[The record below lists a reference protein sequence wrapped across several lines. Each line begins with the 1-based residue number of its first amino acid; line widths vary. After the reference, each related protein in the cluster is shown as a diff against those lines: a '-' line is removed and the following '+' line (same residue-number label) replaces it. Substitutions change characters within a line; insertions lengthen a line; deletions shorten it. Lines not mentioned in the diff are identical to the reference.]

1 MKRQTPHLMLFALLC
16 SACFLLFSSCAP
28 TPPQTPGHRPKAEP
42 TPSTSPD
49 EVARSTPEWA
59 YQQGKTA
66 LQQQKFDDAIQ
77 YFQATLQ
84 RDAMYLDAYIGL
96 GDAYTQ
102 KGEYLVAESYYNK
115 VLGYDPGSVP
125 AYLALGNMSEKM
137 GDYRKASSFYR
148 KALEIEPGNATAQ
161 ERLTAITKE
170 QFQQYYEQGKAYQ
183 EAGDIE
189 QALVEFQ
196 KAHSLKADDLD
207 FTIEIGELFLA
218 QKDYMMA
225 EGYFQEALKT
235 NPNYAPAIVAMG
247 KAKLAQQQYDKAVE
261 AFKQALAIE
270 PGNQQAAEWLKKAQ
284 TNRIQDN
291 LPPQYGAIAASPQV
305 TRGEVAALL
314 MVEFALENR
323 LPAPSKRV
331 IISDI
336 TTHWAK
342 PYIIKAV
349 QYDLIGLPPDRYFRP
364 DEPMYKGE
372 LAQTLDLL
380 LKKLGAALPSAP
392 AGAFSDVYS
401 DNQYAG
407 AIYRVEAA
415 GLMSASGDGTF
426 GVVNPLSGA
435 EMMQIM
441 ARVKEIVR

>member
-1 MKRQTPHLMLFALLC
+1 MKRQTTGFTLLVLLC
-16 SACFLLFSSCAP
+16 SISLFLFSSCAP
-28 TPPQTPGHRPKAEP
+28 TPPQTPGHRPEAEP
-42 TPSTSPD
+42 TPPPTQD
-49 EVARSTPEWA
+49 EMARSTPQWA
-59 YQQGKTA
+59 YQQGMTA
-66 LQQQKFDDAIQ
+66 LQQQQFDAAIQ
-77 YFQATLQ
+77 YFQAALQ
-84 RDAMYLDAYIGL
+84 RDAMYLDAYVGL
-96 GDAYTQ
+96 GDTYTQ
-102 KGEYLVAESYYNK
+102 KGDYLVAESYYNK

-148 KALEIEPGNATAQ
+148 KVLELEPANATAQ
-161 ERLTAITKE
+161 QRVAAITE
-170 QFQQYYEQGKAYQ
+170 ELFSQYYEQGKAYQ
-183 EAGDIE
+183 EAGDIA

-196 KAHSLKADDLD
+196 KAQSFNPDDLD
-207 FTIEIGELFLA
+207 FMIEIGELFVS

-225 EGYFQEALKT
+225 EGYFQDVLTK
-235 NPNYAPAIVAMG
+235 NPNYVPAIVAMG
-247 KAKLAQQQYDKAVE
+247 KAKLAQQQYEKAVE

-270 PGNQQAAEWLKKAQ
+270 PNNQDAAEWLQKTQ
-284 TNRIQDN
+284 VHRIQDN
-291 LPPQYGAIAASPQV
+291 LPPQYGAIAAAPQV

-314 MVEFALENR
+314 IVEFALENR

-336 TTHWAK
+336 TNHWAK

-349 QYDLIGLPPDRYFRP
+349 QFDLIGLPPDRYFRP

-380 LKKLGAALPSAP
+380 LKKLNATLPSAP

-407 AIYRVEAA
+407 AIYRVQAA
-415 GLMSASGDGTF
+415 GLMAASGDGTF

-441 ARVKEIVR
+441 ARVKEMIR